1 MLPVI
6 AGTITSGMLT
16 ANNDDTFDV
25 TLTLQMTQ
33 PATDT
38 LTFSG
43 VLDDGG
49 LDNEAI
55 PESRTLMRLATEIPL
70 TGLHAESSCA
80 PPPSSVR
87 RANCTT
93 QNQSKICAGADQ
105 AEETLRNNP
114 RISMILC
121 GVHFDESR
129 MYDLLRYAKREHP
142 RTPFVCVRVLD
153 AEIPRVSREA
163 LRIAA
168 ESMGATRT
176 LICPPSRSS
185 SARMTPK
192 HNYGARSWHVF
203 RSFDPERVHSLPRLC
218 AGRCYHA
225 SQAVLYL
232 VSRQSA

>member
-6 AGTITSGMLT
+6 AGTITSGILT

-55 PESRTLMRLATEIPL
+55 PESRTLMRLAIEIPL

-168 ESMGATRT
+168 ESMGADAYID
-176 LICPPSRSS
+176 LPSLSEQLGKDDAETQLRSTVL
-185 SARMTPK
+185 ARLPQLQSGK
-192 HNYGARSWHVF
+192 GA
-203 RSFDPERVHSLPRLC
+203 
-218 AGRCYHA
+218 
-225 SQAVLYL
+225 
-232 VSRQSA
+232 